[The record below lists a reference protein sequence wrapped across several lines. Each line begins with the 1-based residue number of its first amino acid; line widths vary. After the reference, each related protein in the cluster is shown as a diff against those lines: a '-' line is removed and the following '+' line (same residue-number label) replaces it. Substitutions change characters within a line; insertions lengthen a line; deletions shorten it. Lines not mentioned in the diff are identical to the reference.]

1 MQLEVLNKE
10 GKKTGRS
17 ISLPDS
23 VFGVRPNDH
32 LVYLAVKQYRAAQR
46 QGTHQTK
53 ERSDVTGSTRKLH
66 RQKGTGG
73 SRKGDIKNPL
83 YHGGGTIF
91 GPHPRDY
98 GFKMNKKEK
107 NAARISALIHK
118 LSKNNVKV
126 IEELSLEAPKT
137 KTLQATLNGLEVE
150 GTKVLYITAGYEKNL
165 FLSLRNIPGVK
176 TVTLG
181 QENTY
186 DIVNS
191 SFLIFSE
198 EAAKKLSSQ
207 SEGEAGQQKEEKK
220 EKTAKK
226 AVEKKAAPKKKAEAK
241 KEAPKEE
248 KKGAPKKKEA
258 AAKEKKEVKKADE
271 APKEAAEE
279 KKAAAK
285 EEPAAKEK
293 EAEKEE
299 KAPKEA
305 AEKKAAAKEET
316 AAKEKSEEKK
326 EGKEAAET
334 EKEKKEDKE

>member
-150 GTKVLYITAGYEKNL
+150 GTKVLYITAGYEKNV

-226 AVEKKAAPKKKAEAK
+226 AAEKKAAPKKKAEAK
-241 KEAPKEE
+241 KETPKEE
-248 KKGAPKKKEA
+248 KKGASKKKEA

-293 EAEKEE
+293 EE
-299 KAPKEA
+299 KAPKDDA

-316 AAKEKSEEKK
+316 AAKEKGEEKK